1 MRPFLIAAA
10 ILAACVGAS
19 LADDAT
25 LTLDARW
32 RRPSATDPVAYE
44 IVQSTVNRDPAK
56 TALIV
61 CDMWDQ
67 HWCKGATGR
76 VGELAPHLNRVVAE
90 ARKKGVFIIHAP
102 SDCMATY
109 ENHPARR
116 RAKDA
121 PKAADLPDDVG
132 EWCRKI
138 PSEERGTY
146 PVDQADG
153 GCDDGPRCGERIAWK
168 SQHPAIEI
176 RDEDAITDSGAEVWN
191 LLTARGIDHVMLTGV
206 HTNMCVLGRPFGLRN
221 QARRG
226 KDVVLIRDLTDTM
239 YNSRKWPYVSH
250 FEGTALVVEHIE
262 KFVCPTILSTAITG
276 LPPFA
281 FKPDDRPRAVFL
293 IGDDEYETAE
303 TLPAFAAA
311 ELEPAGVRC
320 TFVIADPKSPHD
332 FPGLEALNDADLMF
346 VSARRR
352 APSAEHMQ
360 IIKRFVESGKPVVGI
375 RTASHAFDA
384 RGKAPEGHAEWPT
397 FDPDVLG
404 GHYTGHH
411 ANEVEPRIE
420 PAPEARGHA
429 ILDGVTAGFRSK
441 GSLYKTSPLAATT
454 TPLLTGSIDGHPAEP
469 VAWVNLKGKSRVFYT
484 SLGHPD
490 DFKNPAF
497 RRLLT
502 NAVFWALDRAAP
514 GEPNA
519 PATSFKTPDD
529 LAVDLVL
536 SDPVIRQPVNINFD
550 ERGRLW
556 VAEYAQYPHPA
567 GLKMLSR
574 DGVWRVAYDKV
585 PQPPPGHVRGID
597 RITIHEDVD
606 GDGAY
611 DRRKTFVEGLNLATS
626 SLVGRGGVFVL
637 NPPYLLF
644 YPDRDRDD
652 VPDGDPEVLLQGFGL
667 EDTHSVVNSLTWG
680 PDGWIYAAQGSTVT
694 GRVTRPGDPDEQ
706 AVRSLGQLIWRYH
719 PERRTYEVF
728 AEGGGNAF
736 GVEIDAAGRI
746 FSGHNG
752 GDTRGF
758 HYMQGAYL
766 QKGFDKHGALS
777 NPHAFGYFPA
787 MRNDPVQ
794 RFTHDFAIYEG
805 GRFPSKYDGML
816 FGVAPLLN
824 HVVMTE
830 LIPDG
835 STLRTRDVG
844 FAMTTEDPA
853 FRPVDVTLGPDGF
866 LYVADWHDRYVSHR
880 LNNDGQVDVETGRIY
895 RIRPRDAKP
904 SGPLPDLGKL
914 ASRELVERLDD
925 PNRWVRRTALRLIGD
940 RKDAD
945 LAPELRRR
953 LTTMTGRPALE
964 SLWALHLVGGLDD
977 ESTLAALRHADAP
990 VREWAARLA
999 CDEGRASDAVASQ
1012 LAAMA
1017 GGEPALAVRAQLAS
1031 SARRLPASQALAIVR
1046 GLMTHGEDA
1055 ADPRLPLLIWWA
1067 IEAKATTDPEAVVA
1081 EIRRPE
1087 TWNGAIGK
1095 AAIQERLMR
1104 RFAAAGGPAD
1114 LARCVE
1120 LLEAATGPDDVKRL
1134 MTGLEAAYMG
1144 RSTAGLPTP
1153 LADALEKHSGSS
1165 VVIGLR
1171 RGKPEAAAEAAR
1183 LLADPDGDRDKQLQ
1197 YLRVLGEVRVDSCRP
1212 AIQALALQSPI
1223 NPLRSAALGALAVY
1237 DDPAI
1242 ADAVLATYGS
1252 LPEDVLA
1259 SARDLLATR
1268 RPWATTLLEAA
1279 AAGRVDPRSIPRDV
1293 VSRLRTLKDP
1303 KVDALADR
1311 LFGPASAGTATE
1323 RKDRIARLAEIARA
1337 GGGTPKPGRAL
1348 FQQRCER
1355 CHTLFNKGGKVGPDL
1370 TPFRRDDVD
1379 SLLLALV
1386 DPSAEIREGYGA
1398 SNVATADGRVLSGV
1412 RVDSDPRI
1420 VILRTADGEER
1431 TLDRDDV
1438 EAIEPAKTSI
1448 MPDGL
1453 LDDLTD
1459 DQLRDLLAYLRVS
1472 QPIID

>member
-1 MRPFLIAAA
+1 MRPILLALALASAAG
-10 ILAACVGAS
+10 AA
-19 LADDAT
+19 LADDAA

-32 RRPSATDPVAYE
+32 RRPSAADPNTYE
-44 IVQSTVNRDPAK
+44 IVQSTVKRDPSK

-61 CDMWDQ
+61 CDVWDE
-67 HWCKGATGR
+67 HWCQGASRR
-76 VGELAPHLNRVVAE
+76 VGELAPFLNGVVAE

-109 ENHPARR
+109 ENHPARL
-116 RAKDA
+116 RAKSA
-121 PKAADLPDDVG
+121 PKAADLPDDIG
-132 EWCRKI
+132 SWCYKI
-138 PSEERGTY
+138 PAEERGVY
-146 PVDQADG
+146 PVDQSDG
-153 GCDDGPRCGERIAWK
+153 GCDDGPRCAERIAWK
-168 SQHPAIEI
+168 SQHPAVEI
-176 RDEDAITDSGAEVWN
+176 KDEDAITDSGAEVWN
-191 LLTARGIDHVMLTGV
+191 LLAARGIDHVLLTGV

-221 QARRG
+221 LARRG

-239 YNSRKWPYVSH
+239 YNSRRWPYVAH
-250 FEGTALVVEHIE
+250 FEGTNRVVEHIE

-281 FKPDDRPRAVFL
+281 FKPDGRPSAVFL
-293 IGDDEYETAE
+293 IGDDEYETAR
-303 TLPAFAAA
+303 TLPAFAEA
-311 ELEPAGVRC
+311 ELEPNGVRC
-320 TFVIADPKSPHD
+320 TFVVADPKSPHD
-332 FPGLEALNDADLMF
+332 FPGLEALADADLLF

-352 APSAEHMQ
+352 APSDEHMR
-360 IIKRFVESGKPVVGI
+360 IIKHFVESGRPVVGI

-384 RGKAPEGHAEWPT
+384 RGKAPAGHSEWPT

-411 ANEVEPRIE
+411 ANDAEPTIDL
-420 PAPEARGHA
+420 APEAKGHA

-441 GSLYKTSPLAATT
+441 GSLYKASPLAPTT
-454 TPLLTGSIDGHPAEP
+454 IPLLMGSIEGHPAEP
-469 VAWVNLKGKSRVFYT
+469 VAWVNLKGRSRVFYT

-490 DFKNPAF
+490 DFQNPSF
-497 RRLLT
+497 RRLLR

-514 GEPNA
+514 GAPNA

-556 VAEYAQYPHPA
+556 VAEYAEYPHPA

-574 DGVWRVAYDKV
+574 DGVWRVAYDRV
-585 PQPPPGHVRGID
+585 PQPPPNHVRGLD

-606 GDGAY
+606 GDGVY

-637 NPPYLLF
+637 NPPYFLF

-667 EDTHSVVNSLTWG
+667 EDTHSVANSLTWG

-694 GRVTRPGDPDEQ
+694 GRVARPGEPEDR

-719 PERRTYEVF
+719 PERRAYEVF

-736 GVEIDAAGRI
+736 GVEIDARGRL

-758 HYMQGAYL
+758 HYVQGGYL

-777 NPHAFGYFPA
+777 NPYAFGYFPA
-787 MRNDPVQ
+787 MKHDPTP
-794 RFTHDFAIYEG
+794 RFTHDFAVYEG
-805 GRFPSKYDGML
+805 GRFPSKYDGLL

-824 HVVMTE
+824 HVVMSE

-835 STLRTRDVG
+835 STFRTRDVG
-844 FAMTTEDPA
+844 FAMTTDDPR

-866 LYVADWHDRYVSHR
+866 LYVADWHDGH
-880 LNNDGQVDVETGRIY
+880 LAHTQNNEGLVDVDTGRVY

-904 SGPLPDLGKL
+904 AGPLPDLGRL
-914 ASRELVERLDD
+914 TSPELVERLDD
-925 PNRWVRRTALRLIGD
+925 PNRWVRRTALRVLGD
-940 RKDAD
+940 RKDSG
-945 LAPELRRR
+945 LAPELRR
-953 LTTMTGRPALE
+953 LMTSRAGRPALE
-964 SLWALHLVGGLDD
+964 ALWALHLVGGLD
-977 ESTLAALRHADAP
+977 EAATLAALRHVEP
-990 VREWAARLA
+990 SVREWAARLA
-999 CDEGRASDAVASQ
+999 CDGGDATEAVAK
-1012 LAAMA
+1012 
-1017 GGEPALAVRAQLAS
+1017 ALAEIAASEPSVEVRAQLAA
-1031 SARRLPASQALAIVR
+1031 SARRLPAPQALAVVR
-1046 GLMTHGEDA
+1046 GLMSHDEDA

-1067 IEAKATTDPEAVVA
+1067 IEAKATTDPDAVAA
-1081 EIRRPE
+1081 EFRKPAA
-1087 TWNGAIGK
+1087 WGGAVGRST
-1095 AAIQERLMR
+1095 IQERLMR
-1104 RFAAAGGPAD
+1104 RFAAAGGPVD
-1114 LARCVE
+1114 LDRCVG
-1120 LLEAATGPDDVKRL
+1120 LLEAAPGPEDVKRL
-1134 MTGLEAAYMG
+1134 MTGLEAAYQG
-1144 RSTAGLPTP
+1144 RSTANLPP
-1153 LADALEKHSGSS
+1153 ALADALEKHGGSS
-1165 VVIGLR
+1165 VVMGLR
-1171 RGKPEAAAEAAR
+1171 RAKPEAVAEANR
-1183 LLADPDGDRDKQLQ
+1183 VLTDPDGDREKQLQ
-1197 YLRVLGEVRVDSCRP
+1197 YLRVLGEVRVDACRP
-1212 AIQALALQSPI
+1212 AVEALALKSPI
-1223 NPLRSAALGALAVY
+1223 NPLRSAALAALAVY

-1252 LPEDVLA
+1252 IPDDVQS

-1268 RPWATTLLEAA
+1268 RPWAATLLEAA
-1279 AAGRVDPRSIPRDV
+1279 AAGRIDPRSIPRDV
-1293 VSRLRTLKDP
+1293 APRLRSLKDP

-1311 LFGPASAGTATE
+1311 LFGPATEATTAD
-1323 RKDRIARLAEIARA
+1323 RRARIARLAELARG

-1355 CHTLFNKGGKVGPDL
+1355 CHALFNKGGKVGPDL

-1379 SLLLALV
+1379 SLLLAVV
-1386 DPSAEIREGYGA
+1386 DPSAEIREGYA
-1398 SNVATADGRVLSGV
+1398 ACSVATADGRVLSGV
-1412 RVDSDPRI
+1412 RVDADPRI
-1420 VILRTADGEER
+1420 VVLRTVDGEER
-1431 TLDRDDV
+1431 TLDREDV

-1459 DQLRDLLAYLRVS
+1459 DQVRDLLAYLRVS